1 MNKQLYIKEIQ
12 NLFDDVQ
19 RSKVFEDQKMMTDA
33 IPLFPIAEINAK
45 YEKEK
50 LLENFDLKDFVLSNF
65 DFLGARISIQREDHL
80 PIEEHIEKLWDELT
94 RTAYEEKGT

>member
-12 NLFDDVQ
+12 TLFDDVQ

-33 IPLFPIAEINAK
+33 VPLFPISLINAK

-50 LLENFDLKDFVLSNF
+50 HSENFDLKDFVFSHF
-65 DFLGARISIQREDHL
+65 DFL
-80 PIEEHIEKLWDELT
+80 
-94 RTAYEEKGT
+94 